1 MAYPD
6 PYLFSASFTVVDE
19 QSHSS
24 FHRFLQTSEILSNK
38 NEKICVKNLPLSAI
52 SGILIFGYHS
62 GDTALL
68 SNSPHKTKRG
78 NQIDG

>member
-24 FHRFLQTSEILSNK
+24 FHRFLQAREIISDK
-38 NEKICVKNLPLSAI
+38 NEKI
-52 SGILIFGYHS
+52 
-62 GDTALL
+62 
-68 SNSPHKTKRG
+68 
-78 NQIDG
+78 